1 MIIIYRLGQMI
12 ALAGLL
18 IIATSF
24 SHYASV
30 CEVLDACSAEI
41 DRQEELLT
49 GNCGNDSVVKIVHN
63 LTLYGRVVSKFEHL
77 NDDWLFKRV
86 ALGLFLCLFTTMRKQ
101 ESLKT
106 PAKCNLA

>member
-49 GNCGNDSVVKIVHN
+49 GNCGNDSLVKIVHN

-86 ALGLFLCLFTTMRKQ
+86 ALGLFLLLPWCL
-101 ESLKT
+101 
-106 PAKCNLA
+106 KCD